1 MDSLLHKPIAR
12 NLLLCVMAL
21 LIPLASS
28 FGDVV
33 ETQDGARL
41 VGTLKSID
49 GGKITLETA
58 YAGTLEIDAAQVAS
72 FSTDNPVFLRL
83 ESGNTMSGV
92 VQSNPDGTMSIRNQD
107 GTMNTTM
114 DRVTQSWGMD
124 EEDPRV
130 LAEQSKQ
137 RKWQYRLAADV
148 SGKGGN
154 NDESSLGFRGNATL
168 AGPNDKLV
176 FYASYFR
183 SEQNDVKTD
192 DETIGGVRYESFVIG
207 DLGWYTRAEF
217 ENDEFENLDL
227 RSTAGGGLTYRFIN
241 EDNHNLT
248 GRFGGAYR
256 YQSFLDGTD
265 AEDLTVDLG
274 LSHNY
279 SHNEYWSVDTEI
291 TLNPAISDF
300 GDFVLKQNTVFLVPI
315 PNTWWAF
322 NFGFGNDYNSEP
334 GIGFDEWD
342 YRYFAGL
349 TLDFDG

>member
-1 MDSLLHKPIAR
+1 
-12 NLLLCVMAL
+12 MA
-21 LIPLASS
+21 
-28 FGDVV
+28 DVV
-33 ETQDGARL
+33 ETKDGARL
-41 VGTLKSID
+41 TGTIQGID
-49 GGKITLETA
+49 GGSITLDTA
-58 YAGTLEIDAAQVAS
+58 YAGTLTIDASQVAS

-83 ESGNTMSGV
+83 QSGNTMAGV
-92 VQSNPDGTMSIRNQD
+92 VQSNADGTMSIRNED
-107 GTMNTTM
+107 GTMSTTM
-114 DRVTQSWGMD
+114 DRVVQSWGID

-130 LAEQSKQ
+130 IAEQTKV
-137 RKWQYRLAADV
+137 RKWQYNLAADI

-154 NDESSLGFRGNATL
+154 IDESSFGFRGTATL
-168 AGPNDKLV
+168 EGPDDKLT

-192 DETIGGVRYESFVIG
+192 DETIGGVRYESFVVG

-241 EDNHNLT
+241 ESNNRLT
-248 GRFGGAYR
+248 GRLGAAYR

-265 AEDLTVDLG
+265 SEDMTVDFG
-274 LSHNY
+274 LSHRY
-279 SHNEYWSVDTEI
+279 THNDYWSVETEVNF
-291 TLNPAISDF
+291 NPAVSDF
-300 GDFVLKQNTVFLVPI
+300 SDFVLKQTTVFAVPL

-334 GIGFDEWD
+334 GFGFDEWD

-349 TLDFDG
+349 SLDFDD